1 MKLFWKKKKS
11 LPEVPLPPKKRD
23 ISMSSSKGSV
33 EEPSEPEL
41 EMPSLPSFE
50 DEKLNKEELS
60 AHNFTDM
67 EMEAPPLPNEIIENM
82 PLAKPEPDEF
92 SSLFSQPLPS
102 DNKKEF
108 RKKLKQTQTY
118 KESEEPAIA
127 QEAPKFPIQED
138 LFEKGKLDESIFG
151 GDAFGEMLNDS
162 IKKTPRTPRNISQPA
177 QKTSY
182 KEKASYKEERAFT
195 SIEDNPSKERELFM
209 TMQQFKFANELSRG
223 IHENSLNAHDALF
236 RMGQITEDIA
246 TKSAQIQSNLENIHE
261 TLLYID
267 QRLFGR

>member
-41 EMPSLPSFE
+41 
-50 DEKLNKEELS
+50 
-60 AHNFTDM
+60 

-223 IHENSLNAHDALF
+223 IH
-236 RMGQITEDIA
+236 
-246 TKSAQIQSNLENIHE
+246 
-261 TLLYID
+261 
-267 QRLFGR
+267 